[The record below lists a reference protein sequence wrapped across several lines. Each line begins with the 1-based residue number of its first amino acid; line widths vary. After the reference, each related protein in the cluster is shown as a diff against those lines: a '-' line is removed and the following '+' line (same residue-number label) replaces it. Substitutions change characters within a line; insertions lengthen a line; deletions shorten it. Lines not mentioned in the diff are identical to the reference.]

1 MSQASIRRDD
11 VLRAI
16 VTDYVETGEPVGS
29 KALVDRHDLRVSPA
43 TVRNDMSVLEEKG
56 YLYQPHTSA
65 GRIPTEKGYRAFVNQ
80 ISKLRPITAAQR
92 RAIEAFVFGAADFD
106 DIVERTVRALAQL
119 TRQLAIVQYPHYERS
134 GLRHLELIPVAEF
147 KLLVI
152 VITNSARVQQTT
164 IDTRYEVDSA
174 ASRSLALLLNSTL
187 QGMEDSQI
195 SQLEPVLMAGASPE
209 QLELISQILPI
220 IREALT
226 GEQTE
231 RIVMAGAGNLVR
243 SSPEFSRSIGPI
255 LDALEEQVTLL
266 RLFSEIDQHDSPVTV
281 TIGTESGEHSL
292 SETSIVAGAYG
303 DKDSGVAHVGIV
315 GPQRMDYPQAMSI
328 VRAVS
333 RYLSRMMTR

>member
-80 ISKLRPITAAQR
+80 ISKLRPITATQR
-92 RAIEAFVFGAADFD
+92 RAIEAFVLGAADFD

-195 SQLEPVLMAGASPE
+195 DQLEPVLMTGASPE
-209 QLELISQILPI
+209 QLELIAQILPI

-266 RLFSEIDQHDSPVTV
+266 RLFSEIDQQDSPVTV
-281 TIGTESGEHSL
+281 TIGSESGEHSL

-303 DKDSGVAHVGIV
+303 DKESGVAHVGIV

>member
-80 ISKLRPITAAQR
+80 ISKLRPITSAQR

-195 SQLEPVLMAGASPE
+195 AQLEPVLMAGASPE

-266 RLFSEIDQHDSPVTV
+266 RLFSEIDQQDSSVTV
-281 TIGTESGEHSL
+281 TIGSESGEHSL

>member
-92 RAIEAFVFGAADFD
+92 RAIEAFIFGAADFD

-195 SQLEPVLMAGASPE
+195 AQLEPVLMAGASPE

-266 RLFSEIDQHDSPVTV
+266 RLFSEIDQQDSPVTV
-281 TIGTESGEHSL
+281 TIGSESGEHSL

>member
-80 ISKLRPITAAQR
+80 ISKLRPITSAQR

-195 SQLEPVLMAGASPE
+195 AQLEPVIMAGASPE

-266 RLFSEIDQHDSPVTV
+266 RLFSEIDQQDSPVTV
-281 TIGTESGEHSL
+281 TIGSESGEHSL

>member
-134 GLRHLELIPVAEF
+134 GLRHLEIIPVAEF

-195 SQLEPVLMAGASPE
+195 AQLEPVLMAGASPE

-266 RLFSEIDQHDSPVTV
+266 RLFSEIDQQDSPVTV
-281 TIGTESGEHSL
+281 TIGSESGEHSL

-303 DKDSGVAHVGIV
+303 DKESGVAHVGIV

>member
-1 MSQASIRRDD
+1 M
-11 VLRAI
+11 
-16 VTDYVETGEPVGS
+16 
-29 KALVDRHDLRVSPA
+29 
-43 TVRNDMSVLEEKG
+43 
-56 YLYQPHTSA
+56 
-65 GRIPTEKGYRAFVNQ
+65 
-80 ISKLRPITAAQR
+80 
-92 RAIEAFVFGAADFD
+92 
-106 DIVERTVRALAQL
+106 
-119 TRQLAIVQYPHYERS
+119 
-134 GLRHLELIPVAEF
+134 
-147 KLLVI
+147 
-152 VITNSARVQQTT
+152 ITNSARVQQTT

-195 SQLEPVLMAGASPE
+195 DQLEPVLMAGASPE
-209 QLELISQILPI
+209 QLELIAQILPI

-266 RLFSEIDQHDSPVTV
+266 RLFSEIDQQDSPVTV
-281 TIGTESGEHSL
+281 TIGSESGEHSL

-303 DKDSGVAHVGIV
+303 DKESGVAHVGIV

>member
-92 RAIEAFVFGAADFD
+92 RAIEAFVLGAANFD

-195 SQLEPVLMAGASPE
+195 DQLEPVLMTGASPE
-209 QLELISQILPI
+209 QLELIAQILPI

-266 RLFSEIDQHDSPVTV
+266 RLFSEIDQQDSPVTV
-281 TIGTESGEHSL
+281 TIGSESGEHSL

-303 DKDSGVAHVGIV
+303 DKESGVAHVGIV

>member
-80 ISKLRPITAAQR
+80 ISKLRPITSAQR
-92 RAIEAFVFGAADFD
+92 RAIEAFVLGAADFD

-187 QGMEDSQI
+187 QEMEDSQI
-195 SQLEPVLMAGASPE
+195 AQLDPVLMAGASPE

-266 RLFSEIDQHDSPVTV
+266 RLFSEIDQQDSPVTV
-281 TIGTESGEHSL
+281 TIGSESGEHSL

>member
-80 ISKLRPITAAQR
+80 ISKLRPITATQR

-195 SQLEPVLMAGASPE
+195 DQLEPVLMTGASPE
-209 QLELISQILPI
+209 QLELIAQILPI

-266 RLFSEIDQHDSPVTV
+266 RLFSEIDQQDSPVTV
-281 TIGTESGEHSL
+281 TIGSESGEHSL

-303 DKDSGVAHVGIV
+303 DKESGVAHVGIV

>member
-80 ISKLRPITAAQR
+80 ISKLRPITATQR
-92 RAIEAFVFGAADFD
+92 RAIEAFVLGAADFD

-195 SQLEPVLMAGASPE
+195 AQLEPVLMTGASPE
-209 QLELISQILPI
+209 QLELIAQILPI

-266 RLFSEIDQHDSPVTV
+266 RLFSEIDQQDSPVTV
-281 TIGTESGEHSL
+281 TIGSESGEHSL

-303 DKDSGVAHVGIV
+303 DKESGVAHVGIV

>member
-134 GLRHLELIPVAEF
+134 GLRHLEIIPVAEF

-195 SQLEPVLMAGASPE
+195 AQLEPVLMTGASPE
-209 QLELISQILPI
+209 QLELIAQILPI

-266 RLFSEIDQHDSPVTV
+266 RLFSEIDQQDSPVTV
-281 TIGTESGEHSL
+281 TIGSESGEHSL

-303 DKDSGVAHVGIV
+303 DKESGVAHVGIV

>member
-106 DIVERTVRALAQL
+106 DIVERTVRTLAQL

-195 SQLEPVLMAGASPE
+195 DQLEPVLMTGASPE
-209 QLELISQILPI
+209 QLELIAQILPI

-226 GEQTE
+226 GEQTD

-266 RLFSEIDQHDSPVTV
+266 RLFSEIDQQDSPVTV
-281 TIGTESGEHSL
+281 TIGSESGEHSL

-303 DKDSGVAHVGIV
+303 DKESGVAHVGIV

>member
-92 RAIEAFVFGAADFD
+92 RAIEAFVLGAADFD

-195 SQLEPVLMAGASPE
+195 DQLEPVLMTGASPE
-209 QLELISQILPI
+209 QLELIAQILPI

-266 RLFSEIDQHDSPVTV
+266 RLFSEIDQQDSPVTV
-281 TIGTESGEHSL
+281 TIGSESGEHSL

-303 DKDSGVAHVGIV
+303 DKESGVAHVGII

>member
-92 RAIEAFVFGAADFD
+92 RAIEAFVLGAADFD

-195 SQLEPVLMAGASPE
+195 DQLEPVLMTGASPE
-209 QLELISQILPI
+209 QLELIAQILPI

-266 RLFSEIDQHDSPVTV
+266 RLFSEIDQRDSPVTV
-281 TIGTESGEHSL
+281 TIGSESGEHSL

-303 DKDSGVAHVGIV
+303 DKESGVAHVGIV

>member
-16 VTDYVETGEPVGS
+16 VTDYLETGEPVGS

-80 ISKLRPITAAQR
+80 ISKLRPITSAQR

-195 SQLEPVLMAGASPE
+195 AQLEPVLMAGASPE

-266 RLFSEIDQHDSPVTV
+266 RLFSEIDQQDSPVTV
-281 TIGTESGEHSL
+281 TIGSESGEHSL

>member
-134 GLRHLELIPVAEF
+134 GLRHLEIIPVAEF

-195 SQLEPVLMAGASPE
+195 AQLEPVLMAGASPE

-266 RLFSEIDQHDSPVTV
+266 RLFSEIDQQDSPVTV
-281 TIGTESGEHSL
+281 TSGSESGEHSL

-303 DKDSGVAHVGIV
+303 DKESGVAHVGIV

>member
-1 MSQASIRRDD
+1 MIQASIRRDD

-92 RAIEAFVFGAADFD
+92 RAIEAFVLGAADFD

-195 SQLEPVLMAGASPE
+195 DQLEPVLMTGASPE
-209 QLELISQILPI
+209 QLELIAQILPI

-266 RLFSEIDQHDSPVTV
+266 RLFSEIDQQDSPVTV
-281 TIGTESGEHSL
+281 TIGSESGEHSL

-303 DKDSGVAHVGIV
+303 DKESGVAHVGIV

>member
-65 GRIPTEKGYRAFVNQ
+65 GRVPTEKGYRAFVDR
-80 ISKLRPITAAQR
+80 ISELRPITSSQR
-92 RAIEAFVFGAADFD
+92 RAIEAFVLGSADFD
-106 DIVERTVRALAQL
+106 EVVERTVRVLAQL
-119 TRQLAIVQYPHYERS
+119 TQQLAIVQYPHYERS
-134 GLRHLELIPVAEF
+134 GLRHIELIPVAEY

-174 ASRSLALLLNSTL
+174 SARSLAMLLNSAL
-187 QGMEDSQI
+187 EGMEETQI
-195 SQLEPVLMAGASPE
+195 AQLEPVLIAGARPE
-209 QLELISQILPI
+209 QLELISQIMPI

-231 RIVMAGAGNLVR
+231 RIVMVGAGNLVR
-243 SSPEFSRSIGPI
+243 SSPEFSRSIGSI
-255 LDALEEQVTLL
+255 LDVLEEQVTLL
-266 RLFSEIDQHDSPVTV
+266 RLFSEIDQQDSPVTV
-281 TIGTESGEHSL
+281 TIGSESGERSL
-292 SETSIVAGAYG
+292 SETSIVTGAYG
-303 DKDSGVAHVGIV
+303 DKESGVAHVGIV
-315 GPQRMDYPQAMSI
+315 GPQRMDYPHAMSI